1 MTTPH
6 GDDDKRDD
14 IPETDDPVARKIA
27 GHGDGDSDNSID
39 NEQSGT
45 TSDSGVSGTSMGARP
60 SAESIEGSSEG
71 FDVPAG
77 ESGGGIGAALS
88 GFGARASSILFG
100 LAQLVVNGGKS
111 AARGVG
117 GMFKSVGRGFLIA
130 GGRLSS
136 FTGGSISPAAGAV
149 ITGGG
154 ALTALLTSGAV
165 VLTLFG
171 IPQAAREGQIDRCSD
186 HPMTNQAA
194 ESNSGVEAGDIR
206 GEMEDQGRLMW
217 SALSKAGMSDENIAG
232 MLGNFQ
238 VESKLDPTAVE
249 GIFDEPY
256 EVGPKKKA
264 AEKRDFAN
272 NGNGNSATR
281 QLGIGVGQW
290 TNERNIALRKY
301 ADSKGAK
308 WHDLDLQMSFLLDKD
323 SGDGNYDTIKPMLSN
338 SNEGS
343 DDPADASYY
352 FLIHYERPQ
361 DQSRN
366 GPNAQLRAKNAESWY
381 VKMGSWSKDSS
392 FANSVLTM
400 AQTTS
405 RSADNKAAQKEM
417 ADCPGLAGGSSGGGN
432 EDAAKAMA
440 TYSWEN
446 QEKSV
451 NNDGTELYKFLMGE
465 IFPGDPYF
473 QSCDRGVATAVRW
486 SGTDDTIPPGP
497 TDAQYAYFMGEGKDK
512 WEQIPDSEIKDES
525 NMKAGDVLVTKGNGH
540 IQMYLSKDVVEE
552 VWGSTPHLDNASMAS
567 ASFSG
572 PSRSPALQTWEGY
585 ITDNRPYSG
594 WRSKGPEKN
603 PKYKDIKIP
612 PNIKDGPSTA
622 GKGMAG

>member
-27 GHGDGDSDNSID
+27 GHGDGDSDTSID
-39 NEQSGT
+39 NEQSAT

-60 SAESIEGSSEG
+60 AAESIEGSSEG

-88 GFGARASSILFG
+88 GFGARASSIIFG

-111 AARGVG
+111 AARSAG
-117 GMFKSVGRGFLIA
+117 GMFKSIGRGFLIA

-136 FTGGSISPAAGAV
+136 FTGGAISPVAGTA

-154 ALTALLTSGAV
+154 ALIALLTSGAMA
-165 VLTLFG
+165 LALFG
-171 IPQAAREGQIDRCSD
+171 IPQAAREGRIDRCSD

-194 ESNSGVEAGDIR
+194 ESNSGVASGDIR

-381 VKMGSWSKDSS
+381 VKMGSWTKDSS

-405 RSADNKAAQKEM
+405 RSADNKAAQQEM
-417 ADCPGLAGGSSGGGN
+417 ADCPGLAGGSSAGGN

-440 TYSWEN
+440 TYSWEDSV
-446 QEKSV
+446 KSV
-451 NNDGTELYKFLMGE
+451 GNKGTELYQYLMGE

-473 QSCDRGVATAVRW
+473 MSCDRGVATAVRW
-486 SGTDDTIPPGP
+486 SGTDDTIPAGP
-497 TDAQYAYFMGEGKDK
+497 TSVQYQYFTGEGGDK
-512 WEQIPDSEIKDES
+512 WEQIPDSDISDES
-525 NMKAGDVLVTKGNGH
+525 KMKAGDVLITKGDGH
-540 IQMYLSKDVVEE
+540 IQMYLSKEVIED
-552 VWGSTPHLDNASMAS
+552 VWGSTPHLKDASMAA
-567 ASFSG
+567 ASYME
-572 PSRSPALQTWEGY
+572 RSPGLQHWNDY
-585 ITDNRPYSG
+585 IGDRRPYSG

-622 GKGMAG
+622 SSGMAG